1 MKNKIMRNHRRLVGM
16 VGEIKAL
23 LIVRVHLMMKTD
35 RLLEYFLKSKIFL
48 IKKMT
53 QILKMISKIIS
64 AKLVKLKRKNL

>member
-1 MKNKIMRNHRRLVGM
+1 MKNKIMRNHRRLVGIM
-16 VGEIKAL
+16 GEIKAL